1 MCDDVRV
8 LATQR
13 HELILAAVRERG
25 AARVSELVVE
35 LGVSD
40 MTVRR
45 DIAELA
51 SAGLVRRV
59 HGGAV
64 APEGTRASDEPGFEA
79 KVDRAGPQKAA
90 IARAAHA
97 SLEPGQTIALSAGS
111 TTFRLA
117 ELVAQDAALRP
128 FTVVTNGLRIADA
141 LHRAVAPLDLEV
153 VLTGGVRT
161 PSDALVG
168 HVADAAL
175 RLLRV
180 DRTFLGV
187 HGLDESGLTTP
198 NLAEA
203 ATDRALLGC
212 AGATTVLADSTK
224 WGTVGLAQIAELDEI
239 DLVVMD
245 DAAPAAARRLLG
257 DRLQTVVADEP
268 SPATTHPT
276 TPPTPEDDR

>member
-1 MCDDVRV
+1 M
-8 LATQR
+8 
-13 HELILAAVRERG
+13 ILAAVREHG
-25 AARVSELVVE
+25 AARVSDLVVD

-40 MTVRR
+40 MTIRR

-51 SAGLVRRV
+51 RAGLVRRV

-64 APEGTRASDEPGFEA
+64 APEGTRASDEPGFEV
-79 KVDRAGPQKAA
+79 KVEHAGPQKAA

-97 SLEPGQTIALSAGS
+97 DLEPGQTVALSAGS
-111 TTFRLA
+111 TTYRLA
-117 ELVAQDAALRP
+117 ELVAQDATLRP

-141 LHRAVAPLDLEV
+141 LHRAVAPRDLEV

-168 HVADAAL
+168 RVADASLA
-175 RLLRV
+175 LLRV
-180 DRTFLGV
+180 DRAFLGV

-203 ATDRALLGC
+203 ATDRALMGC
-212 AGATTVLADSTK
+212 AAATTVLADHTK
-224 WGTVGLAQIAELDEI
+224 WGTVGLAKIADLDEV

-245 DAAPAAARRLLG
+245 DDAPAAARRLLT
-257 DRLQTVVADEP
+257 DRLQTVADA
-268 SPATTHPT
+268 S
-276 TPPTPEDDR
+276 PTPGADASRTPTPHQEDEA